1 MTATSILKSWELA
14 PNAGLKSL
22 LFITPNTADAADT
35 LAITLTD
42 YGISATGLLVVES
55 WVHTTDSSVITT
67 ELNTCAVS
75 AGVLTVTIAAGTNND
90 MRVIQVIGRADA
102 GVFA

>member
-1 MTATSILKSWELA
+1 MATTSILNSWEVV
-14 PNAGLKSL
+14 PNTEVKTV
-22 LFITPNTADAADT
+22 LFQTPNTADATNT
-35 LAITLTD
+35 LAIVLTD

-55 WVHTTDSSVITT
+55 WVHTADGSIITT

-75 AGVLTVTIAAGTNND
+75 AGTLTVTIAAGTDND
-90 MRVIQVIGRADA
+90 TRVIQVIGTADA